1 MKTDANVV
9 HLNKVATEQSPISP
23 VGRLPVALTNVRDKA
38 AQQLRKALQAL
49 FDNADDTLFEMAD
62 RATSNTEQNAFF
74 ETMRDLRL
82 KRKNIER
89 GFLHKVFE
97 SFTAL
102 NQYEI
107 GRAAPL
113 DAVSFDTLALVQN
126 DALEEAVALEA
137 MVAKVM
143 SRDGTALH
151 HLTTRMNA
159 MVSKKLDDRT
169 NPLGPTLLCE
179 FFLDACSSLGVEI
192 KVKLIILKLFE
203 KYVLADLDQLYAEA
217 NQALVEA
224 GVLPELRSAPQRRNT
239 SRPSLSA
246 ASVADEPPVPP
257 RADYADEG
265 VKEVFGAL
273 QELLA
278 QARGSAAP
286 RRNRPA
292 DARPISS
299 NDLMRLLSHM
309 QQGVPV
315 QASDDFN
322 LREQL
327 ENLLV
332 RASVKAGKTRVVGE
346 VDEDVINLVS
356 MLFEFILDDRTLPD
370 SLKALIGRLQIPMLK
385 VAVIDKTF
393 FSRGSHPAR
402 RLLNEI
408 ASAALGWGEQDDT
421 QRDSLYQKIEQVVQR
436 LLSDFVDDPVIFSEL
451 LADFLAFTGD
461 ERRRSE
467 LLEQRTRDAEEGSAR
482 AALARRE
489 VEQALN
495 QRLLG
500 KTLPEVVVRL
510 LQEAWSKVL
519 MLTCLK
525 HGVQSAEW
533 QAALATMDDLV
544 WSVEAH
550 EDPEARM
557 RLLELVP
564 GLLKALRE
572 GMASAAFDPF
582 STGEFFSQLEAL
594 HVQAFQ
600 RFKRAL
606 PEPELD
612 PVITEQPQALAEG
625 AQPPA
630 EHEIGLPLLELP
642 PELPTEEPV
651 DEPAMVEVV
660 EEIVLLVPGEAR
672 MAEPEI
678 SLADDDEALLQVDN
692 LRVGSW
698 VEFQE
703 DEEHKLRCKLAAV
716 IKPTGKYVFVN
727 RTGMKVLE
735 KTRMGLAVEFRRS
748 AIRLLDDA
756 LLFDRALESV
766 IGNLRKL
773 KNT

>member
-9 HLNKVATEQSPISP
+9 HLSKVVPEQSPTSP

-38 AQQLRKALQAL
+38 AQQLKTALQAL

-62 RATSNTEQNAFF
+62 RATSNAEQNAFF
-74 ETMRDLRL
+74 EAMRDLRL

-89 GFLHKVFE
+89 GFLQRVFE
-97 SFTAL
+97 AFATL

-107 GRAAPL
+107 GRPAPL
-113 DAVSFDTLALVQN
+113 DKVSYDTLSLVQN
-126 DALEEAVALEA
+126 DELEESVALDA
-137 MVAKVM
+137 MVAKVV
-143 SRDGTALH
+143 SRDGAALS
-151 HLTTRMNA
+151 HLTTRFNA
-159 MVSKKLDDRT
+159 MVSKKLDDKS
-169 NPLGPTLLCE
+169 NPVGPTSLCE

-192 KVKLIILKLFE
+192 RVKLIILKLFE
-203 KYVLADLDQLYAEA
+203 KYVLSGLDQLYAEA
-217 NQALVEA
+217 NQALIAA
-224 GVLPELRSAPQRRNT
+224 GVLPELKSAPAQRNP
-239 SRPSLSA
+239 SRGSASASGARQDASPELSA
-246 ASVADEPPVPP
+246 EF
-257 RADYADEG
+257 ADEG
-265 VKEVFGAL
+265 VQEVFGAL
-273 QELLA
+273 QELLS
-278 QARGSAAP
+278 QARGSVIP
-286 RRNRPA
+286 RRSRPA
-292 DARPISS
+292 DAMPISS

-309 QQGVPV
+309 QQRAPAQV
-315 QASDDFN
+315 SDDFD

-327 ENLLV
+327 ESLLV
-332 RASVKAGKTRVVGE
+332 RASAKAGKARVVGE

-408 ASAALGWGEQDDT
+408 ASAALGWGEQDDA

-436 LLSDFVDDPVIFSEL
+436 LLNDFVDDPVIFSEL

-467 LLEQRTRDAEEGSAR
+467 LLEQRTRDAEEGSAK

-489 VEQALN
+489 VELALN
-495 QRLLG
+495 DRMLG

-525 HGVQSAEW
+525 HGVESPEW

-544 WSVEAH
+544 WSVELH
-550 EDPEARM
+550 EEPEARM
-557 RLLELVP
+557 RLLEMVP

-600 RFKRAL
+600 RFKRSL
-606 PEPELD
+606 PEEA
-612 PVITEQPQALAEG
+612 PVADAEPLAQPDEQHSAALAQTGIE
-625 AQPPA
+625 
-630 EHEIGLPLLELP
+630 LPLLELP
-642 PELPTEEPV
+642 AADAV

-660 EEIVLLVPGEAR
+660 EEIILLAPGELR
-672 MAEPEI
+672 PIEPEA
-678 SLADDDEALLQVDN
+678 SLPDDDESLLQVDN

-703 DEEHKLRCKLAAV
+703 DEEHKLRCKLAAI
-716 IKPTGKYVFVN
+716 IKPTGKYIFVN

-773 KNT
+773 KGA